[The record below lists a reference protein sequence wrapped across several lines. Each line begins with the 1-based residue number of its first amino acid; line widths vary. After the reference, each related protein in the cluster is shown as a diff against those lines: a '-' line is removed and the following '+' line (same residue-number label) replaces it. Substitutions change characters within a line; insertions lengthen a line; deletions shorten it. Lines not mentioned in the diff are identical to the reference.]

1 MVTPAR
7 AIVAALVVG
16 LAAACSG
23 APPPSAGAENGGTLT
38 FATDQ
43 QPDCLDPQVSARD
56 VVDLI
61 DRTMFDSLVKLRPD
75 GTFHPWLA
83 QSWDI
88 SADRLAYT
96 FHLHP
101 SVTFQDGTP
110 LNAAA
115 VKATMDHA
123 VDPGTKSRYA
133 ASLISGYTGAT
144 VVDDST
150 VTLRLS
156 RPSAPFLQ
164 ALSTAY
170 LGIQSPKS
178 IQDNAAGL
186 CDHPVGSGP
195 FQFVKWDKN
204 TSIEL
209 KRNPKYD
216 WGPSTAAHTGAARLD
231 GLTVR
236 FITEDT
242 VRFGALSS
250 GQVDVST
257 DVPAGKF
264 AALRSDSELQ
274 NLKAEDPGAPYTVF
288 LNTDNGPLA
297 DEKVRLALR
306 DSVDLDA
313 LVKSVYFGQYAR
325 AWSTLSPA
333 TPYYDAS
340 LAGSWKHDPGAA
352 NKLLDEAGWTQ
363 RDAQGYRT
371 KDGKRLTLRWPHIA
385 DQERDQR
392 GLIAQGIQ
400 AQAKQVGFEIVYN
413 TVDHGTLGQAVGNRQ
428 LDLFDVSFTRAD
440 PDILRYFFGAD
451 STPAHNG
458 GNIFGLAAADLNGW
472 LTEAATSSDA
482 DIRRRDYA
490 QAQHYLLAHAIALPV
505 YVPTTLVGATNKVHG
520 LTFDA
525 QAYPLF
531 YDAWIARQ

>member
-1 MVTPAR
+1 MTRAR
-7 AIVAALVVG
+7 ALVAALVVG
-16 LAAACSG
+16 LVSACSG
-23 APPPSAGAENGGTLT
+23 STTPASTEPSSGGTIT

-61 DRTMFDSLVKLRPD
+61 DRNMFDSLVKLTPD
-75 GTFHPWLA
+75 GKFHPWLA
-83 QSWDI
+83 QRWEI
-88 SADRLAYT
+88 SADGLAYT
-96 FHLHP
+96 FHLRRG
-101 SVTFQDGTP
+101 VTFHDGTP

-123 VDPGTKSRYA
+123 VDPHTESRYA
-133 ASLISGYTGAT
+133 DNLISGYTGAT

-178 IQDNAAGL
+178 MTDDAAGL
-186 CDHPVGSGP
+186 CDKPVGSGP

-204 TSIEL
+204 TSIEM

-216 WGPSTAAHTGAARLD
+216 WGPATADHTGPAHLN
-231 GLTVR
+231 GLTIKFV
-236 FITEDT
+236 TEDT
-242 VRFGALSS
+242 VRFGALGS
-250 GQVDVST
+250 GQVDVIT
-257 DVPAGKF
+257 GVPAGKF
-264 AALRSDSELQ
+264 ATLRSDSNLQ
-274 NLKAEDPGAPYTVF
+274 HLNAENPGAVYTVF
-288 LNTDNGPLA
+288 LNTDNGPLT

-306 DSVDLDA
+306 QSVDLDA
-313 LVKSVYFGQYAR
+313 LVRSVYSGQYAR
-325 AWSTLSPA
+325 AWSPLSPV
-333 TPYYDAS
+333 TPYHDAT
-340 LAGSWKHDPGAA
+340 LANSWKYDPAKA
-352 NKLLDEAGWTQ
+352 NKLLDEAGWTK

-371 KDGKRLTLRWPHIA
+371 KDGKRLTLRWPHIS

-392 GLIAQGIQ
+392 GLIAQGMQ
-400 AQAKQVGFEIVYN
+400 AQAKEVGFEIVYN
-413 TVDHGTLGQAVGNRQ
+413 TVDHGTLGEAVVNRQ

-440 PDILRYFFGAD
+440 PDILRYFFGTD
-451 STPAHNG
+451 STLDKDG

-472 LTEAATSSDA
+472 LIEGATSSDPNV
-482 DIRRRDYA
+482 RRRDYA
-490 QAQHYLLAHAIALPV
+490 QAQRYLVTHAIALPV
-505 YVPTTLVGATNKVHG
+505 YVQTSLVGAANKVHG
-520 LTFDA
+520 LAWDA

-531 YDAWIARQ
+531 YDGWIAR